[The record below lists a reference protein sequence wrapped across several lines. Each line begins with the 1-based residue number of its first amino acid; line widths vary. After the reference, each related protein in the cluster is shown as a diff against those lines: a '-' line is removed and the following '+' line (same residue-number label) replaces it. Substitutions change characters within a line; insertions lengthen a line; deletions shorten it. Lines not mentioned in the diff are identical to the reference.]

1 MCTAKTNHIILK
13 HAKSSTK
20 YISVVKMVLCNF
32 SLRISLFH
40 EAKEVR
46 AATLRVLRYFIQD
59 GETIDLVCLIGY
71 VL

>member
-1 MCTAKTNHIILK
+1 MKIIPDNVF
-13 HAKSSTK
+13 
-20 YISVVKMVLCNF
+20 VVKMVLCNF

-59 GETIDLVCLIGY
+59 GETIDLVYTLQIDYLI
-71 VL
+71 VR